1 MGRKPWMSP
10 DANGRGQQSTPRF
23 FLSWSD
29 KKLGI
34 VAREDMLFR
43 CYETSKIPKNQN
55 RLNHVYLFHKCI
67 LIINALHVLQ
77 INVLLDIDRYF

>member
-1 MGRKPWMSP
+1 MPMAEDNKALQGFSCHGATKSWVLSP
-10 DANGRGQQSTPRF
+10 EKT
-23 FLSWSD
+23 
-29 KKLGI
+29 
-34 VAREDMLFR
+34 
-43 CYETSKIPKNQN
+43 CYLDETSKIPKNQN

>member
-1 MGRKPWMSP
+1 M
-10 DANGRGQQSTPRF
+10 
-23 FLSWSD
+23 
-29 KKLGI
+29 GI

-43 CYETSKIPKNQN
+43 CYETSKIPKNQK

>member
-1 MGRKPWMSP
+1 MPMAEDNKALQG
-10 DANGRGQQSTPRF
+10 F

-67 LIINALHVLQ
+67 LIINALF
-77 INVLLDIDRYF
+77 YKSMFY

>member
-1 MGRKPWMSP
+1 MPMAEDNKALQGFSCHGATKSWVLSP
-10 DANGRGQQSTPRF
+10 EKT
-23 FLSWSD
+23 
-29 KKLGI
+29 
-34 VAREDMLFR
+34 
-43 CYETSKIPKNQN
+43 CYLDVMKHQKFQKNQN